1 MKSIFIIAICLFILI
16 TLPIVLW
23 FSEPNKE
30 CHVAI
35 IDKTVPNETF
45 REHQGL
51 VFLLNYLKYKNGFGD
66 TYDLRKDFYGFYP
79 NEEKRGYKIKPLP
92 TDYDGYDMIYLAD
105 TYGVYEKDF
114 PWVEKEREGSRSPL
128 VYGGLDEQEWLNIH
142 NRLEKD
148 EKSLFIAE
156 YNAFASPTGIEVM
169 ESVTAFL
176 GVDWDGWVGR
186 YFDEVDYNINLE
198 IPQWVID
205 EFGES
210 WQYSGSGFLL
220 VNDFTSEILVLEGT
234 KHVLDKGIN
243 LTFTKEGEDFFGL
256 EKSPNYH
263 YWFDIVTPERGST
276 ALAYY
281 NWNLTDSG
289 KEFLEENGIPTEF
302 AAVIKNE
309 RGSCTSYYFAGD
321 YNDIG
326 VVPRLYKFRGLPKLY
341 SVLEIN
347 TDSDFYWS
355 TYFPM
360 MDKILETFVNL
371 LSEET
376 ASTETSISTEP
387 DEPDDKIR
395 YYSRI
400 KDDSFQILRDGEWEP
415 ITIKG
420 VNIGMGKPGVFPG
433 EAAIT
438 EEEYYRWFEYI
449 GDMNANVIR
458 IYTLHAPG
466 FYNALLRY
474 NETHDEKLYLIH
486 GVWMN
491 EEMLLSSYDAFEE
504 DNVDDFQQEMKRTV
518 DAIHGNI
525 IFEERQGHASG
536 FYSSDIS
543 QYVIAYILGIE
554 WDPYMVENT
563 NDFHSS
569 VGEYNGNYFETKDA
583 KPFEHFL
590 AQQMDIIA
598 EYELENYNSM
608 RPISF
613 SNWPTTDILEH
624 PSNFQDSEDRVGVD
638 PNVIYIKG
646 DLEPVG
652 EFASYH
658 VYPYYPDF
666 LNFEE
671 KYRNYIDHRGEH
683 NNYAGYLNHL
693 NSVHRLPILI
703 AEFGIPASRGLAHEN
718 PFGWNQG
725 FASEKE
731 QGETIC
737 RLYEDILEE
746 DMLGGLL
753 FAWQDEWFK
762 RTWNTVDYD
771 NPDRRPF
778 WSNVQTNEQ
787 RFGLLCFD
795 RHKIKVD
802 GDTEEWQT
810 EPLYKKDQGVMKGLY
825 VDHDETYLYIRLDY
839 SNDGNGYPVILL
851 DVVPDQGNF
860 FVAENDSIKF
870 SNGLEYLV
878 TLTEEEPRI
887 IIDQYYDLFA
897 FMCDYYAY
905 HSFAVEK
912 PLNNS
917 GIFSQIHYILS
928 MEYTSYDG
936 DILMP
941 FTSYETGR
949 LREGNANPESK
960 DYDSLADFYMSDE
973 GILELR
979 IPWLLIQSRDPS
991 MKEFM
996 GDLYKDGMGASKFVD
1011 EIYIGA
1017 LYVDDQ
1023 GTVLDSFLSMKDG
1036 VLSALSAYSWENWEM
1051 PEYTERLKQSY
1062 YIVQDFFKD
1071 Y

>member
-1 MKSIFIIAICLFILI
+1 
-16 TLPIVLW
+16 
-23 FSEPNKE
+23 
-30 CHVAI
+30 
-35 IDKTVPNETF
+35 
-45 REHQGL
+45 
-51 VFLLNYLKYKNGFGD
+51 
-66 TYDLRKDFYGFYP
+66 
-79 NEEKRGYKIKPLP
+79 
-92 TDYDGYDMIYLAD
+92 
-105 TYGVYEKDF
+105 
-114 PWVEKEREGSRSPL
+114 
-128 VYGGLDEQEWLNIH
+128 
-142 NRLEKD
+142 
-148 EKSLFIAE
+148 
-156 YNAFASPTGIEVM
+156 
-169 ESVTAFL
+169 
-176 GVDWDGWVGR
+176 
-186 YFDEVDYNINLE
+186 
-198 IPQWVID
+198 
-205 EFGES
+205 
-210 WQYSGSGFLL
+210 
-220 VNDFTSEILVLEGT
+220 
-234 KHVLDKGIN
+234 
-243 LTFTKEGEDFFGL
+243 
-256 EKSPNYH
+256 
-263 YWFDIVTPERGST
+263 
-276 ALAYY
+276 
-281 NWNLTDSG
+281 
-289 KEFLEENGIPTEF
+289 
-302 AAVIKNE
+302 
-309 RGSCTSYYFAGD
+309 
-321 YNDIG
+321 
-326 VVPRLYKFRGLPKLY
+326 
-341 SVLEIN
+341 
-347 TDSDFYWS
+347 
-355 TYFPM
+355 
-360 MDKILETFVNL
+360 
-371 LSEET
+371 
-376 ASTETSISTEP
+376 
-387 DEPDDKIR
+387 
-395 YYSRI
+395 
-400 KDDSFQILRDGEWEP
+400 
-415 ITIKG
+415 
-420 VNIGMGKPGVFPG
+420 
-433 EAAIT
+433 
-438 EEEYYRWFEYI
+438 
-449 GDMNANVIR
+449 
-458 IYTLHAPG
+458 
-466 FYNALLRY
+466 
-474 NETHDEKLYLIH
+474 
-486 GVWMN
+486 
-491 EEMLLSSYDAFEE
+491 
-504 DNVDDFQQEMKRTV
+504 
-518 DAIHGNI
+518 
-525 IFEERQGHASG
+525 
-536 FYSSDIS
+536 
-543 QYVIAYILGIE
+543 
-554 WDPYMVENT
+554 
-563 NDFHSS
+563 
-569 VGEYNGNYFETKDA
+569 
-583 KPFEHFL
+583 
-590 AQQMDIIA
+590 
-598 EYELENYNSM
+598 M

-870 SNGLEYLV
+870 SNGVEYLV